1 MIRSRRSRSCYA
13 RRRVHTDDLTADPP
27 RYPIPDG
34 LRDRAAGLA
43 KWMQIVGILQ
53 TCCAGL
59 GFAFFSCGAIAI
71 VQGTL
76 PWPVVMITIILMVVL
91 GFLVRQ
97 GLLLQSAADHL
108 KSLGEEPAEAHD
120 HLQLA
125 FARLRPM
132 FAIDV
137 AIGALLLLRNGLLV
151 SGVS

>member
-1 MIRSRRSRSCYA
+1 MHSDPA
-13 RRRVHTDDLTADPP
+13 ADPP
-27 RYPIPDG
+27 RYPMPDG
-34 LRDRAAGLA
+34 LREKAAGLA

-59 GFAFFSCGAIAI
+59 AFALFSCSAVAI
-71 VQGTL
+71 VSSDAHWSL
-76 PWPVVMITIILMVVL
+76 VLITAILLAML
-91 GFLVRQ
+91 GILVRQ

-108 KSLGEEPAEAHD
+108 KGLGDEPDDAHD

-137 AIGALLLLRNGLLV
+137 AVGVLLVLRNGLGLWGM
-151 SGVS
+151 S